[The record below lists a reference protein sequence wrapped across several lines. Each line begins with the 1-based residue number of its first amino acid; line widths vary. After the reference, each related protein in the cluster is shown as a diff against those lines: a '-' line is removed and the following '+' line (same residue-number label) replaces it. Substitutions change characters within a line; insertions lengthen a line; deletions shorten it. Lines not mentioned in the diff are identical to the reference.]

1 MAIRQNFATMCVH
14 VGSEP
19 DPLTGAVVPP
29 ISLATTFAQNG
40 LGQLHGLDHSNSH
53 ERGFEY
59 SRTGNPT
66 RGAFERAIA
75 AVEHGEY
82 GIAFASGLVWF
93 ICCSIKLMRK
103 LISKYCLTRVSYD
116 QAATNAIIQTLASS
130 DHVLCI
136 DDVYGG
142 TQRYRDNNLSVSL

>member
-1 MAIRQNFATMCVH
+1 MAVRQNFATMCVH

-40 LGQLHGLDHSNSH
+40 LGNLHGVEYGNSH
-53 ERGFEY
+53 GKGFEY

-82 GIAFASGLVWF
+82 GIAFASGLV
-93 ICCSIKLMRK
+93 R
-103 LISKYCLTRVSYD
+103 
-116 QAATNAIIQTLASS
+116 QTDISS
-130 DHVLCI
+130 D
-136 DDVYGG
+136 
-142 TQRYRDNNLSVSL
+142 

>member
-1 MAIRQNFATMCVH
+1 MSHSQNFATMCVH

-19 DPLTGAVVPP
+19 DKLTGAVVPP

-40 LGQLHGLDHSNSH
+40 LGQLHGLESSNSH

-75 AVEHGEY
+75 AVEHAQY
-82 GIAFASGLVWF
+82 GIAFASGLVSNESKFSRDLHDGFLMQSSF
-93 ICCSIKLMRK
+93 IKGGDNC
-103 LISKYCLTRVSYD
+103 
-116 QAATNAIIQTLASS
+116 
-130 DHVLCI
+130 DHSNPRL
-136 DDVYGG
+136 Y
-142 TQRYRDNNLSVSL
+142 

>member
-1 MAIRQNFATMCVH
+1 VFDCYSFGHALPQVFPESNTMAVRQNFATMCVH

-40 LGQLHGLDHSNSH
+40 LGNLHGVEYGNSH
-53 ERGFEY
+53 GKGFEY

-82 GIAFASGLVWF
+82 GIAFASGLV
-93 ICCSIKLMRK
+93 
-103 LISKYCLTRVSYD
+103 
-116 QAATNAIIQTLASS
+116 
-130 DHVLCI
+130 
-136 DDVYGG
+136 
-142 TQRYRDNNLSVSL
+142 